1 MGLVRV
7 LQCRFDYSR
16 IKVKKFLI
24 PGGVLELLDFGR
36 QIVLLGL
43 PQGGQLLIQG
53 GNAAGHQVF
62 VNFLPRRM
70 FLRVLG
76 GVLRVVLA
84 KKLVHIVGNVHC
96 PFRNFFFGNIVL
108 EGHHPVF
115 LRDTAVFAIVIFM
128 EGVPGIPHIAEVG
141 KFAALLQ
148 GDVPAV
154 GLIVD
159 VVPQVLRHLHGVQLL
174 NVIPAQV
181 VMVADVGVHIV
192 AVQVLGQVDD
202 LLQTAGMVADLHSR
216 LELLV
221 LALAHLV
228 QLGGQV
234 VELVQVLILAQLVI
248 EAVHIAVIVGDE
260 PLLVGL
266 AEVVLLPNADPFK
279 YLLHLLW
286 RGGELH
292 PFAHQ
297 VALVVLAQ
305 VGDEGGKGIV
315 LVIFIMGHIRTSLQ
329 FRLRFPLVGRLSLI
343 FVPAL
348 LFALFQPLLDGW
360 LAVRLLRLGAVVL
373 PWIIRGEQIPPA
385 GEAPPVLLQSVP
397 AEGGGVNGGPEVVCQ
412 VDGQLLLQVLP
423 AQILQGLD
431 MGLQHEAVH
440 IFLKFQELLRRGQP
454 ERGLLHSSQKVPVLL
469 GEGGNGFRYR
479 RQLLPAH
486 VLFRTAKGNIRFTF
500 CHSRPPSVWG
510 TPA

>member
-1 MGLVRV
+1 MVEAIPGRLHLFPAHIRHIEGAPGGPHCFAGLPVIRGGCRGLPGQLRLIVPARLLRKGQHLVHMGLIRVFNGLPDHVRV

-159 VVPQVLRHLHGVQLL
+159 VILQVLRHLHGVQLL

-248 EAVHIAVIVGDE
+248 EAVHIAVIVRDE
-260 PLLVGL
+260 PFLIGL
-266 AEVVLLPNADPFK
+266 AEVILLADPDPLKHFFQF
-279 YLLHLLW
+279 L
-286 RGGELH
+286 GGGGKLH
-292 PFAHQ
+292 PLAHKL
-297 VALVVLAQ
+297 ALVVLAKI
-305 VGDEGGKGIV
+305 GDKGGKGIV
-315 LVIFIMGHIRTSLQ
+315 LVVTVIRHIRSS
-329 FRLRFPLVGRLSLI
+329 FSFAYFWEI
-343 FVPAL
+343 PA
-348 LFALFQPLLDGW
+348 
-360 LAVRLLRLGAVVL
+360 
-373 PWIIRGEQIPPA
+373 
-385 GEAPPVLLQSVP
+385 
-397 AEGGGVNGGPEVVCQ
+397 
-412 VDGQLLLQVLP
+412 
-423 AQILQGLD
+423 
-431 MGLQHEAVH
+431 
-440 IFLKFQELLRRGQP
+440 
-454 ERGLLHSSQKVPVLL
+454 
-469 GEGGNGFRYR
+469 
-479 RQLLPAH
+479 
-486 VLFRTAKGNIRFTF
+486 
-500 CHSRPPSVWG
+500 
-510 TPA
+510 